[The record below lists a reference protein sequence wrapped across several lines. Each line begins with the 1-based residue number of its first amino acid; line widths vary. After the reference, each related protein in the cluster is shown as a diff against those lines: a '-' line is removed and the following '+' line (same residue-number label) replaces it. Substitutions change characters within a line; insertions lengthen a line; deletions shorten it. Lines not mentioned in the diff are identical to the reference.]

1 MQMTKVASM
10 TISSVGYENETLY
23 IQFPNGQVFAY
34 LNVPERVYNNLM
46 CAPSHGKYFSSVVK
60 GTYDFKRLK

>member
-1 MQMTKVASM
+1 MQMTRVASM
-10 TISSVGYENETLY
+10 TISLY